1 MTSRPLDTDEAA
13 WSAHNAVLDGMDGAA
28 RVRAAMD
35 LSEAVRD
42 IRLAG
47 IRARHPELTPRQA
60 VARLVLEEY
69 GISLPRSR

>member
-1 MTSRPLDTDEAA
+1 MITRPLDTDSAT
-13 WSAHNAVLDGMDGAA
+13 WSRYKAVVAGMDGAA
-28 RVRAAMD
+28 RLQAAME

-47 IRARHPELTPRQA
+47 IRARHPELTREQA

-69 GISLPRSR
+69 GVALPGPR